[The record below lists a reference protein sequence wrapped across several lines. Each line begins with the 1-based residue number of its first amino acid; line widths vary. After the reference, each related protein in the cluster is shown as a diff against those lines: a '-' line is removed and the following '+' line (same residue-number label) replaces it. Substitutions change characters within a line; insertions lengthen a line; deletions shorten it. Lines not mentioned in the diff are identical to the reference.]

1 MLTANIEFLSDTK
14 QHLKEVEQQLKHVHN
29 VKVSLVEP
37 RNLTSPTLITIDIH
51 KEGEET
57 ARNLAQ
63 VLYDALHANAMTQG
77 QKQIF
82 LVTIEGD
89 RVDIEPL
96 NVEQITNIILGA
108 EAGENV

>member
-14 QHLKEVEQQLKHVHN
+14 QHLEELEQQLGSIHHI
-29 VKVSLVEP
+29 KVDLIEP
-37 RNLTSPTLITIDIH
+37 LDQSAPALITIDIH
-51 KEGEET
+51 RGGEEIV
-57 ARNLAQ
+57 RSIAQ
-63 VLYDALHANAMTQG
+63 VLYNSLHVGVVGQG

-96 NVEQITNIILGA
+96 SVEQITNVLLGA
-108 EAGENV
+108 EAGI

>member
-14 QHLKEVEQQLKHVHN
+14 QHLREIEQQLKQIHHI
-29 VKVSLVEP
+29 KVDLVEP
-37 RNLTSPTLITIDIH
+37 LAQQAPALIAIDIH
-51 KEGEET
+51 RGGEET
-57 ARNLAQ
+57 AHAIAQ
-63 VLYDALHANAMTQG
+63 VLYNTLHVQDATQG

-96 NVEQITNIILGA
+96 TVEQITSVLLGA
-108 EAGENV
+108 EAGI